1 MTVYRAVGMVLVLL
15 LMTGPA
21 HGEVQRRGGA
31 DGAAGADSARIAQLQ
46 ALLDKARAEVAE
58 LQGEKAKLQA
68 EIESLKGQ
76 VTRLKGGIERF
87 KEANAALTERLQKTY
102 DVHQDQSGK
111 LQQMARELQR
121 SRRKTAEL
129 DAGLQALGADLQLC
143 LRRNLEIYE
152 ASLELLDAYREKGPL
167 DALLQREPVTQL
179 KRVEIENR
187 IDEYRNRLED
197 LKLQPQEQARVGS

>member
-1 MTVYRAVGMVLVLL
+1 MTAYRAVGMVLAL
-15 LMTGPA
+15 LMMVGLA

-31 DGAAGADSARIAQLQ
+31 DGAVGANSARVVQLQ
-46 ALLDKARAEVAE
+46 ALLDKTHAEVAA
-58 LQGEKAKLQA
+58 LQGEKAELQE
-68 EIESLKGQ
+68 EIELLKGQ

-87 KEANAALTERLQKTY
+87 KEANAALTERLQNTY
-102 DVHQDQSGK
+102 DLHQDQTGK
-111 LQQMARELQR
+111 LEQMARQLQG

-129 DAGLQALGADLQLC
+129 DSGLQALGADLQLC

-197 LKLQPQEQARVGS
+197 LKLQPREQARVGS